1 MLTHE
6 RIVEAVAK
14 RAEQFS
20 LKTVSY
26 FGSYA
31 DGNATEESDLDL
43 LVEFANPPDKSL
55 FTIFGLQEELE
66 EELNIPVDVVTI
78 PIPEKSYIKIGNAVA
93 AYRGGVEI
101 DDKHKGKISMEE
113 RDEIILR
120 KLKEKAEVS
129 LKMTDGYD
137 MQGFLGD
144 EILQHAVSMALIN
157 LGEFVNRLSD
167 ETKQQNPAI
176 PWRKFSKMRAGL
188 THGFLQWKRK
198 KVWKIATEEVP
209 QFLIQIEEILQK
221 ETKTAP

>member
-43 LVEFANPPDKSL
+43 LVEFANPPDVSL
-55 FTIFGLQEELE
+55 FTIFGLQEDLE
-66 EELNIPVDVVTI
+66 NELNISVDVVAI
-78 PIPEKSYIKIGNAVA
+78 PIPEKSYIKIGNTVA
-93 AYRGGVEI
+93 AYQGGVNI
-101 DDKHKGKISMEE
+101 DNKHKGKISMKE
-113 RDEIILR
+113 RDENILL

-129 LKMTDGYD
+129 LKMTDGHD
-137 MQGFLGD
+137 LQGFLGN

-157 LGEFVNRLSD
+157 LGEFVKRLSD
-167 ETKQQNPAI
+167 ETKQRHPAVSWQGVVKLRNMAAHEYEALDMENI
-176 PWRKFSKMRAGL
+176 
-188 THGFLQWKRK
+188 
-198 KVWKIATEEVP
+198 WKIATKDVP
-209 QFLIQIEEILQK
+209 LFLAQIEEILQI
-221 ETKTAP
+221 ETET